1 MMDAL
6 VEQGAHNINLVNP
19 THFAAFLAE
28 TLTGYRPGVPVVY
41 NSSGYESLEG
51 LGLMAGKVDVYLP
64 DFKYFDDRWALR
76 YSHAPA
82 YFEHAAQA
90 LEEMVR
96 QTGAPQLDGDG
107 MLQRGVLVRH
117 LVLPG
122 HSDDSLR
129 LLDWLEAHFTGR
141 ILLSVMFQYT
151 PFGEADQYPE
161 INRRLTTL
169 EYQRVTRALEGMKLE
184 GYVQE
189 RAAAS
194 EEYIP
199 DFSFQGVIGAET

>member
-1 MMDAL
+1 MDAL

-90 LEEMVR
+90 LEELAC
-96 QTGAPQLDGDG
+96 TK
-107 MLQRGVLVRH
+107 
-117 LVLPG
+117 
-122 HSDDSLR
+122 
-129 LLDWLEAHFTGR
+129 W
-141 ILLSVMFQYT
+141 
-151 PFGEADQYPE
+151 
-161 INRRLTTL
+161 
-169 EYQRVTRALEGMKLE
+169 
-184 GYVQE
+184 
-189 RAAAS
+189 
-194 EEYIP
+194 
-199 DFSFQGVIGAET
+199 